1 VPVRTL
7 DDVVAE
13 QKLGKIDVIKID
25 VEGAEASVIA
35 GAKSTLCTMRPVLLL
50 EISDKALRGQG
61 SDAQK
66 LIATVRDEMEYEI
79 GVFSAQ
85 TGRIELLDSSGDLS
99 LNVVAMPRE
108 RVAQVLAT
116 VTA

>member
-1 VPVRTL
+1 M
-7 DDVVAE
+7 
-13 QKLGKIDVIKID
+13 
-25 VEGAEASVIA
+25 IA
-35 GAKSTLCTMRPVLLL
+35 GGKSTLYTMRPVMLL

-79 GVFSAQ
+79 AVFSAQ
-85 TGRIELLDSSGDLS
+85 TGGLELLDSKGDLS

-108 RVAQVLAT
+108 RVAQILAT
-116 VTA
+116 VGA

>member
-1 VPVRTL
+1 
-7 DDVVAE
+7 
-13 QKLGKIDVIKID
+13 
-25 VEGAEASVIA
+25 
-35 GAKSTLCTMRPVLLL
+35 MRPLMLL

-79 GVFSAQ
+79 AVFSAR
-85 TGRIELLDSSGDLS
+85 TGGLELLDSNGDLS

-108 RVAQVLAT
+108 RVAQILAT
-116 VTA
+116 VAA

>member
-1 VPVRTL
+1 
-7 DDVVAE
+7 
-13 QKLGKIDVIKID
+13 
-25 VEGAEASVIA
+25 
-35 GAKSTLCTMRPVLLL
+35 LL

-79 GVFSAQ
+79 AVFSAQ
-85 TGRIELLDSSGDLS
+85 TGGLELLDSKGDLS

-108 RVAQVLAT
+108 RVAQILAT
-116 VTA
+116 VGA